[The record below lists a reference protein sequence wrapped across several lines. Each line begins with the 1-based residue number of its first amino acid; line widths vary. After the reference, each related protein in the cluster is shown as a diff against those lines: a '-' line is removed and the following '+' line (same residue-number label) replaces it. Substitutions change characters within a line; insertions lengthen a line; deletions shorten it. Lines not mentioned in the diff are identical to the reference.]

1 MWMPLAGAP
10 FFARKPQTS
19 VVEEVDFAVTCG
31 FYIKEM
37 KCRIINILYVILLA
51 AQVNYKVTKF
61 V

>member
-10 FFARKPQTS
+10 FFAGKPQTS
-19 VVEEVDFAVTCG
+19 VVEEVDFAVRSW

-37 KCRIINILYVILLA
+37 KCWIVDILYVVLLA
-51 AQVNYKVTKF
+51 AKVNYKVTKF